1 MTDFSTMWSG
11 IDTFL
16 ILLYFAGIL
25 FVGIFMKRKA
35 STSMKSFFVAS
46 RRLTIPILIGVGAAS
61 WEDSWSIVG
70 AAECGATMGVCIIFF
85 YLIPTTILKLPCAL
99 WIGPRVRERFPDWV
113 VTLPDMMAY
122 LYDNKTKLV
131 AALGILPQMFYDAA
145 ITVAGGEVISYVTG
159 INMWVSFGLMGLI
172 CILYTSLSGLWGLA
186 ITDMIQFV
194 IMTVSA
200 GVLCLGVY
208 NYFDGFGNLFAQA
221 DAIDHNL
228 VTVFG
233 GNGAMEVAAWLVSA
247 VAIYANAQSYQ
258 RFGSARSAA
267 DLKVAYSFIV
277 MFGQFFMA
285 INVMAGLASRVMFPD
300 IAAESASQA
309 FWSVVFT
316 TLPIGLRGLFVASL
330 IAAVM
335 STVSADYL
343 CCGAAVCHDIVKGF
357 INKNMT
363 DKGDIFGTR
372 LSIWII
378 GIAMTFCTY
387 FWQGGIE
394 KAWYYVGGFSVSA
407 FLVPL
412 IVGLYYKKRTP
423 VAGFWTMILTMVLY
437 AIWEFAL
444 QCPAAIP
451 SNLVAFLFSFVC
463 YIVLCNLTYKKYE
476 GTINDM
482 SQIHNPDTK

>member
-159 INMWVSFGLMGLI
+159 INMWVSFGLMGFI

-208 NYFDGFGNLFAQA
+208 SYFDGFGNLFAQA

-233 GNGAMEVAAWLVSA
+233 GNGPMEVAAWLVSA

-285 INVMAGLASRVMFPD
+285 INVMAGMASRVMFPE
-300 IAAESASQA
+300 IAAEC
-309 FWSVVFT
+309 
-316 TLPIGLRGLFVASL
+316 LRG
-330 IAAVM
+330 
-335 STVSADYL
+335 
-343 CCGAAVCHDIVKGF
+343 
-357 INKNMT
+357 
-363 DKGDIFGTR
+363 
-372 LSIWII
+372 
-378 GIAMTFCTY
+378 
-387 FWQGGIE
+387 
-394 KAWYYVGGFSVSA
+394 
-407 FLVPL
+407 
-412 IVGLYYKKRTP
+412 
-423 VAGFWTMILTMVLY
+423 
-437 AIWEFAL
+437 
-444 QCPAAIP
+444 
-451 SNLVAFLFSFVC
+451 
-463 YIVLCNLTYKKYE
+463 
-476 GTINDM
+476 
-482 SQIHNPDTK
+482 

>member
-11 IDTFL
+11 LDSAII
-16 ILLYFAGIL
+16 ILY
-25 FVGIFMKRKA
+25 FVGIVAVGVFMRSKA

-85 YLIPTTILKLPCAL
+85 YLIPTTILKLPVAL

-113 VTLPDMMAY
+113 VTLPDMMSY
-122 LYDNKTKLV
+122 LYDNRTKFV
-131 AALGILPQMFYDAA
+131 VALGILPQMFYDAA
-145 ITVAGGEVISYVTG
+145 ITVAGGEVIHYVTG
-159 INMWVSFGLMGLI
+159 INLWVSFGILGLI

-186 ITDMIQFV
+186 ITDLIQFV

-200 GVLCLGVY
+200 GLLCLGVY
-208 NYFDGFGNLFAQA
+208 SYFDGFGNLFAQA

-233 GNGAMEVAAWLVSA
+233 GNGAMDVAAWLVSA

-285 INVMAGLASRVMFPD
+285 INVMAGLASRVMYPD
-300 IAAESASQA
+300 IAAESSSQA
-309 FWSVVFT
+309 FWTLVFT

-343 CCGAAVCHDIVKGF
+343 VCGAAICHDIVKGT
-357 INKNMT
+357 IVKNMT
-363 DKGDIFGTR
+363 DKGDILGTR
-372 LSIWII
+372 LSIWGI

-412 IVGLYYKKRTP
+412 LFGLYYKKRTP
-423 VAGFWTMILTMVLY
+423 AAGFYTMVCTIILY
-437 AIWEFAL
+437 AVWEFL
-444 QCPAAIP
+444 LKSPAGIP
-451 SNLVAFLFSFVC
+451 SNLIAFIFSFVL
-463 YIVLCNLTYKKYE
+463 YIILCNLTYNKYK
-476 GTINDM
+476 GTMNDI
-482 SQIHNPDTK
+482 SVVLNPDK